1 VSPTVCLAG
10 NSIHYPA
17 QLWPYLNW
25 ALSLRSAGC
34 ELVWLETL
42 EQDASSS
49 PAALSAETGALRS
62 RLEPYDLADTLVLA
76 SAEGGQ
82 LEPLPSGTVPLE
94 AALGADLLLDLA
106 YLPRPFVERFRRSVF
121 VDLDPGETQIWVAAG
136 ELDVAGHD
144 LHISIGEGVEAPDRP
159 FPDGGIEW
167 LYVPSPVALDVW
179 KPAADPPADAP
190 YTTISHWWEDAAL
203 ELDGEWVENSKRAGF
218 EPFLSLPS
226 RCPAKLEL
234 ALGGL
239 DDDDER
245 RMLEHHGWI
254 VRDAESVV
262 STPEGYMQYVHAS
275 RGELT
280 AVKPPYVLLRSGWL
294 NERTAS
300 YLAAGRPAI
309 VQRTLPQRDSAL
321 PDDEGLLRFETLDQ
335 AAAALS
341 TVESDYER
349 HARSARRLAEE
360 HFDGR
365 RIATRVLER
374 ALA

>member
-1 VSPTVCLAG
+1 
-10 NSIHYPA
+10 
-17 QLWPYLNW
+17 
-25 ALSLRSAGC
+25 
-34 ELVWLETL
+34 
-42 EQDASSS
+42 
-49 PAALSAETGALRS
+49 
-62 RLEPYDLADTLVLA
+62 
-76 SAEGGQ
+76 
-82 LEPLPSGTVPLE
+82 
-94 AALGADLLLDLA
+94 
-106 YLPRPFVERFRRSVF
+106 
-121 VDLDPGETQIWVAAG
+121 
-136 ELDVAGHD
+136 
-144 LHISIGEGVEAPDRP
+144 
-159 FPDGGIEW
+159 
-167 LYVPSPVALDVW
+167 
-179 KPAADPPADAP
+179 
-190 YTTISHWWEDAAL
+190 
-203 ELDGEWVENSKRAGF
+203 
-218 EPFLSLPS
+218 
-226 RCPAKLEL
+226 
-234 ALGGL
+234 
-239 DDDDER
+239 
-245 RMLEHHGWI
+245 
-254 VRDAESVV
+254 
-262 STPEGYMQYVHAS
+262 MQYVHAS